1 VKTRFQAFAF
11 KFSLYRYVEV
21 GNILAALMDRL
32 TNHAQEA
39 PEMVGTFVDVD
50 AFGKFMGRV
59 ACSFA

>member
-1 VKTRFQAFAF
+1 
-11 KFSLYRYVEV
+11 LYRYVEV